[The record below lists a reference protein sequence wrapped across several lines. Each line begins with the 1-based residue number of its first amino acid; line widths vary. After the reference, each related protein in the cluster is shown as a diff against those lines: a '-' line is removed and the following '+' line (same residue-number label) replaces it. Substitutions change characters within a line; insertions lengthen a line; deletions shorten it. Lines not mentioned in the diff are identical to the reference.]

1 MSNAN
6 PNGRPQRPRGTFSI
20 KAILVFMTV
29 FAAGAASLA
38 HLVRASISG
47 EPNDIGVF
55 VLTTTITPM
64 AVMVAVSWFF
74 WLSGKLN
81 S

>member
-1 MSNAN
+1 MSNTN
-6 PNGRPQRPRGTFSI
+6 PTERPQRAAGTFSI

-47 EPNDIGVF
+47 EPNDIGIF

-74 WLSGKLN
+74 WIARKLS